1 MKISTA
7 AREYLIEIEV
17 RKFTP
22 KTIRS
27 YRNNLNLF
35 LRYCE
40 TEAQILG
47 TSQTMYA
54 RYERGANEMPIRH
67 LISLCRLYNV
77 SADFLLGTEPDKRR
91 LAKKATL

>member
-7 AREYLIEIEV
+7 AKEYLIEIEV

-35 LRYCE
+35 LRFCAEE
-40 TEAQILG
+40 TDVTDIENL
-47 TSQTMYA
+47 SQ
-54 RYERGANEMPIRH
+54 
-67 LISLCRLYNV
+67 V
-77 SADFLLGTEPDKRR
+77 KQ
-91 LAKKATL
+91 

>member
-7 AREYLIEIEV
+7 AKEYLIEIEV
-17 RKFTP
+17 RNFTQ

-40 TEAQILG
+40 TEAQIMDIEDVSLA
-47 TSQTMYA
+47 TIRQFTLYMIS
-54 RYERGANEMPIRH
+54 RGKKGSYING
-67 LISLCRLYNV
+67 
-77 SADFLLGTEPDKRR
+77 LLKVAKGQLNRR
-91 LAKKATL
+91 LFIDKNG